1 MCRCALKTLN
11 ECIMM
16 SGYGRTSSYPIWLGA
31 SDPICAL
38 PHFAISGPKFP
49 CLLLY
54 FGHILWFPNI
64 IKFCVIKQFETF
76 VRVKNTS
83 SANSV
88 LLLFSV
94 FYSQFCDFHRVADN
108 TELSKV
114 YPLDVIFGLKLWRI

>member
-1 MCRCALKTLN
+1 
-11 ECIMM
+11 MM

-54 FGHILWFPNI
+54 FGHIPWFPNI
-64 IKFCVIKQFETF
+64 RKFCVIKQFEIF
-76 VRVKNTS
+76 VRVKNLS

-88 LLLFSV
+88 LSQNSV
-94 FYSQFCDFHRVADN
+94 FCGPYRDFLRVADN

-114 YPLDVIFGLKLWRI
+114 